1 MTKDHG
7 IAEPPPAAEL
17 IRLVAAFL
25 LRDVVPVIS
34 DAKLRY
40 RVRAA
45 ENLLRLAQREMT
57 CDGDLVRDENGFLIT
72 SEMQQTF
79 GTLDRLSDRLC
90 DGTLDIASADVLP
103 LLERYVIEKLRI
115 AAPDAAPP
123 EIPESRKG

>member
-1 MTKDHG
+1 MTGNRG

-17 IRLVAAFL
+17 VALVAAFL

-57 CDGDLVRDENGFLIT
+57 CDGDLVRDENGYLIT
-72 SEMQQTF
+72 SQMQQAF
-79 GTLDRLSDRLC
+79 GTLDRLSDQLG

-123 EIPESRKG
+123 DVPENRKG